1 MIHWPAVKI
10 YTRTGDDGSTGL
22 LGPERVPKSDPR
34 IEACGA
40 VDELNAALGVT
51 GTLDDRGWFTD
62 EFRGFQPALFEI
74 GAALAAAGPRAP
86 VARGV
91 TDDDVAKLE
100 ATIDALESALP
111 ALTRFILPGGTPLAA
126 QLHVARTVCRR
137 AERRV
142 VALGVEGEARAR
154 IVRYLNR
161 LGDLLFVMARTS
173 NRRAGTA
180 EIEWL
185 PEPPGAEAGGTR

>member
-22 LGPERVPKSDPR
+22 LGPDRVAKNDPR

-40 VDELNAALGVT
+40 VDELNAVLGAA
-51 GTLDDRGWFTD
+51 GALDDRGWFTAD
-62 EFRGFQPALFEI
+62 LQRFQPALFEI
-74 GAALAAAGPRAP
+74 GAALAASGPRAP
-86 VARGV
+86 VLRGV
-91 TDDDVAKLE
+91 TDDDIAKLE
-100 ATIDALESALP
+100 TAIDALESTLP

-142 VALGVEGEARAR
+142 VALGVASESLARV
-154 IVRYLNR
+154 VRYLNR
-161 LGDLLFVMARTS
+161 LGDLLFVMARAS
-173 NRRAGTA
+173 NRRAGAT
-180 EIEWL
+180 EIEWW
-185 PEPPGAEAGGTR
+185 PAEPGGETGGTR